1 MSTTLQVQV
10 RSDHL
15 ERLASARS
23 PIAAIAEL
31 IWNSVDADAHRVSVM
46 VKRNLLGGIESISV
60 TDDGTGMRYDA
71 TLDAFASLGGSRKR
85 DGGRSPGGRM
95 LHGRLGKGRFK
106 AFALG
111 TEVEWNT
118 AYIEDGRLL
127 SYRVFGAR
135 ENLSSFLVEDRVSA
149 EGTST
154 GTRVAITGIQG
165 TPRLLET
172 DTAVEHLTGEFALY
186 LRQYP
191 DVRIEYNGKLLDPAK
206 VVLKTADLPITV
218 INPETSE
225 SLDGMLTV
233 IEWGIDV
240 ERALYLCDSN
250 GLTLARLPIGIHAP
264 GFAFTAYLKSEVVR
278 KAEQDGTL
286 ELEALAPGLASLVE
300 SCKSTLR
307 KYFRDRESQKAAT
320 LVDAWKSE
328 EVYPYENE
336 PKDPVQRVERQV
348 FDVVALSVHS
358 YLPDFE
364 GADPSSKRLTFRL
377 IRQALESDA
386 SSLQTILQDVLG
398 LPPDKQDELARLL
411 KRTSLAA
418 IITAS
423 RIVANRLDFL
433 RGLESLVF
441 NDPSRD
447 QLRER
452 DQLHR
457 IVADNTWL
465 FGEEFS
471 LAVDDQGL
479 TEVLKAHCEQ
489 LGIAVLDNSPVT
501 RVDGSRG
508 IVDLM
513 LSRVVPMPRADQREH
528 LVVEL
533 KRPTVRIGQEELAQV
548 ESYAHAIIR
557 DERFRNT
564 QTTWHFWALSN
575 DVDDIVAEKAEQPGQ
590 PEGLVTQ
597 LDRGR
602 AKVWVRTWAQ
612 VLRGCSARLQ
622 FFQDKLNLRVDRDN
636 GLEYLRETYSKY
648 LPPSTRVEPS

>member
-23 PIAAIAEL
+23 PIAAVAEL
-31 IWNSVDADAHRVSVM
+31 IWNSVDADANRVSV
-46 VKRNLLGGIESISV
+46 VVRRNLLGGIETLSV

-71 TLDAFASLGGSRKR
+71 TLDAFASLGGSKKR
-85 DGGRSPGGRM
+85 DGGRSPAGRM
-95 LHGRLGKGRFK
+95 LHGRLGKGRFR

-111 TEVEWNT
+111 TEVEWKT
-118 AYIEDGRLL
+118 VYIEDGTAFTY
-127 SYRVFGAR
+127 SVFGAR
-135 ENLSSFLVEDRVSA
+135 ENLASFLVGDRA
-149 EGTST
+149 PADATATGTS
-154 GTRVAITGIQG
+154 VAITGIQG

-172 DTAVEHLTGEFALY
+172 ETAVEHLTGEFALY
-186 LRQYP
+186 LQQYP
-191 DVRIEYNGKLLDPAK
+191 GVRIEYNGKPLDTAK
-206 VVLKTADLPITV
+206 VVVRTVELPITV
-218 INPETSE
+218 ANSETSE

-233 IEWGIDV
+233 IEWAIDV

-278 KAEQDGTL
+278 KAEQDGTI
-286 ELEALAPGLASLVE
+286 ELEAFAPDLASLVD
-300 SCKSTLR
+300 SSKSALR
-307 KYFRDRESQKAAT
+307 KYFRDREAQKAAS

-328 EVYPYENE
+328 DLYPYESE
-336 PKDPVQRVERQV
+336 PKDPVQKVERQV

-364 GADPSSKRLTFRL
+364 GADPSSKKLTFRL

-418 IITAS
+418 IINAS

-441 NDPSRD
+441 NDPSRG

-457 IVADNTWL
+457 IIADNTWL

-479 TEVLKAHCEQ
+479 TEVLKAHCGR
-489 LGIAVLDNSPVT
+489 LGIAVLDNTPVT
-501 RVDGSRG
+501 RADGSRG

-513 LSRVVPMPRADQREH
+513 LSRVVPLPRADHHEH

-575 DVDDIVAEKAEQPGQ
+575 DVDDIIAEKAEQPGQ

-597 LDRGR
+597 LAGGR
-602 AKVWVRTWAQ
+602 AKIWVRTWAQ
-612 VLRGCSARLQ
+612 VLRGCSSRLQ
-622 FFQDKLNLRVDRDN
+622 FFQDKLNLRVDRDD

-648 LPPSTRVEPS
+648 LPTGAHDATP